1 MATNAE
7 LQATIQAL
15 QAKLAEAEAN
25 RRKPGVLTIKGRFMD
40 QTFPTKD
47 ANGNVTGNEPGKGG
61 VGVYGLN
68 RFPLT
73 LKPSQWR
80 KLASL
85 MPEVLAFCEANADRL
100 AKD

>member
-1 MATNAE
+1 MASNAE

-25 RRKPGVLTIKGRFMD
+25 RRKPGVLTIKGRFTD
-40 QTFPTKD
+40 TLFPVKN
-47 ANGNVTGNEPGKGG
+47 AAGAVTGNEPGKGG

-80 KLASL
+80 KLAAL
-85 MPEVLAFCEANADRL
+85 MPEVIAFCDANADRL
-100 AKD
+100 AKN